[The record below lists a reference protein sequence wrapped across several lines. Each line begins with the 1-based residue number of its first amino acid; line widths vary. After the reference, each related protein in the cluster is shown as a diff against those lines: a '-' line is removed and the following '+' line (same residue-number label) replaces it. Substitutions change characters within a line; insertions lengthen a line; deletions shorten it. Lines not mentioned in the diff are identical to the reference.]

1 MEPIYLYDTTLR
13 DGTQGENI
21 TFSADEKVK
30 IALRLD
36 DIGIHYIEGGW
47 PGSNP
52 KDMQFFDLAKRVS
65 FKNARLVAFG
75 STRKPGTTPEQDPN
89 LQALLA
95 SGTPTVTIFG
105 KSWDMHVEE
114 IMANSL
120 EENLAMI
127 NHSVGYLKSNGRET
141 IYDAEHFFDGYKH
154 NPDYAVQT
162 LFAALDGGA
171 DFIVL
176 CDTNGGTLPFEID
189 SIFKEVQQLLVDRDD
204 AGSND
209 ITVKLGIHTHNDC
222 GLAVANTITAVHA
235 GAVMVQG
242 TINGYGE
249 RCGNADLTS
258 VVPVLDLKMNKPCI
272 SGDNLKKLKPLS
284 RYISETANQVPVN
297 NRPFVGKSA
306 FAHKGGIHVSAIMK
320 APKAYEHMDPALVGN
335 QRRVLVSDMS
345 GKSNVVYKARELGIE
360 LDTNGYDSSKIV
372 SEIKQLEQQGYQFDV
387 ADGSFKILMEKFTD
401 QFEPLFTLES
411 FRVTIE
417 KDKDQPCSSQAT
429 MKISVGGKEEI
440 TAAEGYGPVSALD
453 NALRKALDR
462 FFPDL
467 DTMRLVDFKVRVID
481 GNRATAAKVRVFIES
496 RDQDKIWSTIGVS
509 EIRIRSG
516 VPSGYQKTSSKP
528 AGRHWPT
535 AFNSN
540 WQVKIKFAA
549 AMSRHRKNCR
559 FLISNQIRI
568 IVSKESTID

>member
-1 MEPIYLYDTTLR
+1 MQSANLGKIMEPIYLYDTTLR

-21 TFSADEKVK
+21 SFSADEKVK

-52 KDMQFFDLAKRVS
+52 KDMQFFDLAKRVTFNKS
-65 FKNARLVAFG
+65 RLVAFG
-75 STRKPGTTPEQDPN
+75 STRKPGIKPDEDRN
-89 LQALLA
+89 LKALLT
-95 SGTPTVTIFG
+95 SETPTVTIFG
-105 KSWDMHVEE
+105 KSWGLHVEE

-127 NHSVGYLKSNGRET
+127 YDSVGYLKSNGRET
-141 IYDAEHFFDGYKH
+141 IYDAEHFFDGYK
-154 NPDYAVQT
+154 NNRDYAVET
-162 LFAALDGGA
+162 LLAARKAGA

-189 SIFKEVQQLLVDRDD
+189 SIFKEVQKLIADRGD
-204 AGSND
+204 AGSTGV
-209 ITVKLGIHTHNDC
+209 TVKLGVHTHNDC
-222 GLAVANTITAVHA
+222 GLAVANSITAVHA

-258 VVPVLDLKMNKPCI
+258 VIPVLDLKMKRPCI
-272 SGDNLKKLKPLS
+272 SGHNLKKLNSLS
-284 RYISETANQVPVN
+284 RYISETANQVPLN

-320 APKAYEHMDPALVGN
+320 SPKAYEHMDPVLVGN

-360 LDTNGYDSSKIV
+360 LDTNGNDSSKIV

-387 ADGSFKILMEKFTD
+387 AEGSFKILMEKFTD

-417 KDKDQPCSSQAT
+417 KDKDRPCSSQAT

-481 GNRATAAKVRVFIES
+481 GNRGTAAKVRVFIES
-496 RDQDKIWSTIGVS
+496 RDQDQIWSTIGVS
-509 EIRIRSG
+509 EDIIEASWQALADSFQFKLASENRIRHSK
-516 VPSGYQKTSSKP
+516 VPAQEELP
-528 AGRHWPT
+528 L
-535 AFNSN
+535 FN
-540 WQVKIKFAA
+540 K
-549 AMSRHRKNCR
+549 
-559 FLISNQIRI
+559 
-568 IVSKESTID
+568 

>member
-1 MEPIYLYDTTLR
+1 MEPIYIYDTTLR

-75 STRKPGTTPEQDPN
+75 STRKPGTAPEQDPN

-120 EENLAMI
+120 EENIAMI
-127 NHSVGYLKSNGRET
+127 NDSVGYLKSNGRET

-154 NPDYAVQT
+154 NPEYALRT
-162 LFAALDGGA
+162 LFAAQDGGA

-189 SIFKEVQQLLVDRDD
+189 TIFKEVQQLLVDRGD
-204 AGSND
+204 AGPND
-209 ITVKLGIHTHNDC
+209 IAVKLGIHTHNDC
-222 GLAVANTITAVHA
+222 GLAVANTITAAHR
-235 GAVMVQG
+235 GAFMVQG

-258 VVPVLDLKMNKPCI
+258 VIPVLDLKMKKPCI
-272 SGDNLKKLKPLS
+272 SEDNLKKLKSLS

-360 LDTNGYDSSKIV
+360 LDSNGYDSSKIV

-509 EIRIRSG
+509 EDIIEAS
-516 VPSGYQKTSSKP
+516 
-528 AGRHWPT
+528 
-535 AFNSN
+535 
-540 WQVKIKFAA
+540 WQALADSFQFKLA
-549 AMSRHRKNCR
+549 SE
-559 FLISNQIRI
+559 NQIRQRKAPEQEKLPI
-568 IVSKESTID
+568 FGN

>member
-21 TFSADEKVK
+21 SFSADEKVK

-75 STRKPGTTPEQDPN
+75 STRKPGTTPEQDTN

-120 EENLAMI
+120 DENLAMI
-127 NHSVGYLKSNGRET
+127 NDSVRYLKSNGRET

-154 NPDYAVQT
+154 NPDYTVKT
-162 LFAALDGGA
+162 LVAALDGGA

-176 CDTNGGTLPFEID
+176 CDTNGGTLPFEVD

-209 ITVKLGIHTHNDC
+209 ISVKLGIHTHNDC

-258 VVPVLDLKMNKPCI
+258 VVPVLDLKMKKPCI

-429 MKISVGGKEEI
+429 MKITVGGKEEI

-509 EIRIRSG
+509 EDIIEAS
-516 VPSGYQKTSSKP
+516 
-528 AGRHWPT
+528 
-535 AFNSN
+535 
-540 WQVKIKFAA
+540 WQALADSFQFKLA
-549 AMSRHRKNCR
+549 SE
-559 FLISNQIRI
+559 NQIRH
-568 IVSKESTID
+568 SKAPEQEELPIFGK